1 MSNREDRI
9 FCHACGGVAL
19 QVDETDLSC
28 PLCESDFTEIV
39 CGITFNLKII
49 SSLIKL
55 LKLLQIEIPPDNDPP
70 EQFPAPESPRH
81 ESTDDDRPGWRRA
94 EHRTYSRSSMP
105 GSPSFTT
112 HSYSSPNHRFTFIST
127 SVTGGFPTRQGNAQ
141 PAPTVP
147 TMLQGL
153 DAIFRSLGETGYTE
167 NGARRAAMDPFHSD
181 SPGWEDSFHRGLG
194 EHPDPEEIAPRDPGS
209 PRYGSRT
216 AFTSEGS
223 LAELFE
229 SLRPATARR
238 TGTGPNPL
246 AMLSALLDL
255 NRNGDAVYSQEEL
268 DRVISQLI
276 DHNATG
282 TAPPPAPTS
291 AIHSLPRKKA
301 DQQMLGSDGK
311 AECSICK
318 DTVEL
323 GTEVAMLPCKH
334 WFHFDC
340 IEMWLTQQNTCP
352 HCRRSINPTQA
363 DPAQDP
369 TRGTPR
375 TTGEG
380 TSDDPVIIQDSPD
393 ATSSRRRRSS
403 PFGSFSGRSSFSRSN
418 QNSSVPNSPTPDQNA
433 SGSGTRRSSRSSRH
447 SRDGQ
452 RGGITGWVWSRFGS
466 GSH

>member
-28 PLCESDFTEIV
+28 PLCESDFTEI
-39 CGITFNLKII
+39 
-49 SSLIKL
+49 
-55 LKLLQIEIPPDNDPP
+55 IEIPPDNDPP

-81 ESTDDDRPGWRRA
+81 ESTDDDRPGWRRT

-167 NGARRAAMDPFHSD
+167 NGARRAAIDPFHSD
-181 SPGWEDSFHRGLG
+181 SSGWEDPFHRGLG
-194 EHPDPEEIAPRDPGS
+194 DHPDPEEIAPRDPAL
-209 PRYGSRT
+209 PRYADPALPRYASRT
-216 AFTSEGS
+216 AFPSEGS
-223 LAELFE
+223 LAEYVLHKPRYRNHFGRANVAYPRLFE

-369 TRGTPR
+369 ARG
-375 TTGEG
+375 
-380 TSDDPVIIQDSPD
+380 
-393 ATSSRRRRSS
+393 
-403 PFGSFSGRSSFSRSN
+403 
-418 QNSSVPNSPTPDQNA
+418 
-433 SGSGTRRSSRSSRH
+433 
-447 SRDGQ
+447 
-452 RGGITGWVWSRFGS
+452 
-466 GSH
+466 